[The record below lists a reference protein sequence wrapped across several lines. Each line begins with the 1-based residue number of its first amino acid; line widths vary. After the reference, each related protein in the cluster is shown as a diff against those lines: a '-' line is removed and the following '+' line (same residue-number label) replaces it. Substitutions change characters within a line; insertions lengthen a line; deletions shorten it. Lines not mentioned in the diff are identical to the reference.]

1 MVLSGV
7 QFLVRKLRSHIKP
20 LHIVAEQT
28 KQKTKRNRK
37 GKKQTNKQ
45 TTTTAKKKKN
55 PKLRETPPRRIS
67 SASEKCQIFR
77 DGF

>member
-1 MVLSGV
+1 MLDFGAFRGSIPG
-7 QFLVRKLRSHIKP
+7 QETKIPHYATA
-20 LHIVAEQT
+20 HCGQT
-28 KQKTKRNRK
+28 NKTKNKKKQKRK
-37 GKKQTNKQ
+37 TNKQ
-45 TTTTAKKKKN
+45 TTTTRTK